1 MEIFVTDHTGTDRTV
16 ADCGQYWLQ
25 TGVPRRTVS
34 EMKAELS
41 THLREA
47 IDAGKS
53 VEAVVGND
61 LAGFAEAWATEYRAP
76 AAPSAWNTRY
86 DKKQVR
92 RDIWSAY
99 GWLVAVAAAIFVL
112 IVVGPKEET
121 MEDTELWRWI
131 WVGAFVVLG
140 IGEMITAGLFMLPFA
155 FGAGAGR
162 NPCVVRGGG
171 LGAAHRVHGRVG
183 PGALGNAQ
191 VRLASG
197 RAESSGWRKTVRR
210 CYWHGD
216 RVGRSGCRYRK
227 GSPRDRNVASD
238 DRHRRRDRDRHRGA
252 GRRHPWRS
260 RGRGAAASGLTNP
273 GHFKKSSSKLVKKGE
288 GKWDQQPSQSSP
300 SSPYL
305 WCM

>member
-112 IVVGPKEET
+112 IIVGPKEET

-140 IGEMITAGLFMLPFA
+140 IGEMITAGFFMLPFA
-155 FGAGAGR
+155 FGAGAAAILAWFEVAVWVQLIAFM
-162 NPCVVRGGG
+162 VVSALALWGIRRFASRQDEPSHPV
-171 LGAAHRVHGRVG
+171 GAKRYVDAIGTVTESVDRVAGTGRV
-183 PGALGNAQ
+183 
-191 VRLASG
+191 RLETEMW
-197 RAESSGWRKTVRR
+197 RATT
-210 CYWHGD
+210 D
-216 RVGRSGCRYRK
+216 T
-227 GSPRDRNVASD
+227 D
-238 DRHRRRDRDRHRGA
+238 DVIETGTEVWVVDIRGA
-252 GRRHPWRS
+252 RAVVEPRP
-260 RGRGAAASGLTNP
+260 
-273 GHFKKSSSKLVKKGE
+273 V
-288 GKWDQQPSQSSP
+288 D
-300 SSPYL
+300 
-305 WCM
+305 